1 MKSSRLSILV
11 AFALLAFASRTS
23 AQVRSFDPQN
33 AREGETVEYCL
44 QHKKHA
50 ELSKNPAYLKSLLN
64 DEMIRQKESANLNV
78 PKGTVYKIP
87 VVFHVLHNNGI
98 ENISDEQILDALS
111 ILNRDYRLL
120 NNDANNVQSDFQG
133 MPKDVEVEFVLAT
146 KAPNGQCFK
155 GITRTASPMSYDG
168 SNGEAQVNAI
178 VAGNDVFNGQWPG
191 NRYMNVFICGEI
203 GGAAGYTYKPSNWI
217 GTGMDNGIWVLHN
230 YVGSFGTSS
239 IGTSRTLTHEAGHW
253 FNLDHTWGGN
263 NNPGNT
269 TSCSSDDAVQDTPNC
284 IGVTSCQ
291 LNANTCN
298 SDDGFWGFPIRDN
311 VENYM
316 DYSYCSKMFTQGQVT
331 RMRNALTSSVGGR
344 NNLWTSANLTNTGA
358 TGVVTLC
365 KAEFF
370 SNKTSVCSGDVVNFF
385 DDTYNVVSGWNWS
398 FQGGSPATST
408 VQNPTVTYTTPGIYT
423 VTLTATDGSA
433 SDTETKTAYITVLP
447 ESASLPFFEGFEN
460 YTTLAN
466 LNNWE
471 VFNPNNNSAFE
482 ITNTAGHS
490 GSKSV
495 KLSNY
500 GQSGSNSDELIAAPV
515 DLSSV
520 ASNGSVVTLSFRYAY
535 RKRTSANMEWL
546 KVFITEDC
554 GSTWVQRKTISGSQ
568 LSSLTSS
575 TAWTPASAEDWVTV
589 HMTNVTSSYWVDNF
603 RYKFE
608 FEGEGGNNFY
618 LDDINIYLGSPSDNL
633 VSNTNEL
640 NPLGSVSM
648 YPNPVDEEL
657 TVEFNATGAQK
668 AMIVLHDIS
677 GKMHQIQEIN
687 AAPGANM
694 VFLNTTG
701 LASGTYFATLK
712 VGENS
717 KVLQLVKK

>member
-1 MKSSRLSILV
+1 MKSSRLSIFV
-11 AFALLAFASRTS
+11 AVGLLAFASRTS

-33 AREGETVEYCL
+33 TREGETVEYCF

-64 DEMIRQKESANLNV
+64 DEMIRQKESSHTSV
-78 PKGTVYKIP
+78 PKGTIYKIP

-98 ENISDEQILDALS
+98 ENISDEQILDALA
-111 ILNRDYRLL
+111 ILNRDYRLQ
-120 NNDANNVQSDFQG
+120 NTDANNVQADFQG

-155 GITRTASPMSYDG
+155 GITRTSSPLSYDG

-178 VAGNDVFNGQWPG
+178 VAGNDVYNGQWPG
-191 NRYMNVFICGEI
+191 NRYMNVFICGDI

-217 GTGMDNGIWVLHN
+217 GNGMDNGIWVLHN
-230 YVGSFGTSS
+230 YVGSIGTSS
-239 IGTSRTLTHEAGHW
+239 ISTSRTLTHEAGHW

-291 LNANTCN
+291 LSANTCN
-298 SDDGFWGFPIRDN
+298 SDDAFFGFAIRDN

-331 RMRNALTSSVGGR
+331 RMRNAITSSVGGR
-344 NNLWTSANLTNTGA
+344 NNLWTSANLTLTGA
-358 TGVVTLC
+358 TGVLTLC

-370 SNKTSVCSGDVVNFF
+370 SNKTSVCAGDVVNFF

-398 FQGGSPATST
+398 FQGGNPATST
-408 VQNPTVTYTTPGIYT
+408 AQNPTVTYTTPGVYT

-433 SDTETKTAYITVLP
+433 SDTETKTGFITVLP
-447 ESASLPFFEGFEN
+447 QSSNLPFFEGFEN
-460 YTTLAN
+460 YTTLNN

-482 ITNTAGHS
+482 ITTSASHS
-490 GSKSV
+490 GTKCV
-495 KLSNY
+495 KLSNF
-500 GQSGSNSDELIAAPV
+500 GQTGSNTDELIAAPV
-515 DLSSV
+515 DLSNV
-520 ASNGSVVTLSFRYAY
+520 ASNGGVVTLSFRYAY
-535 RKRTSANMEWL
+535 RKRTAANNEWL

-554 GSTWVQRKTISGSQ
+554 GASWVQRKTLGGSQ
-568 LSSLTSS
+568 LSSLTST
-575 TAWTPASAEDWVTV
+575 TAWTPSTPEDWVTV
-589 HMTNVTSSYWVDNF
+589 HMTNITSSYWVDNF

-608 FEGEGGNNFY
+608 FEGSGGNNFY
-618 LDDINIYLGSPSDNL
+618 LDDINIYLGSPSETVVL
-633 VSNTNEL
+633 NTNEL
-640 NPLGSVSM
+640 NPLGNVSM

-657 TVEFNATGAQK
+657 TVEFSASSAQK
-668 AMIVLHDIS
+668 AIIVLHDIT

-694 VFLNTTG
+694 VLLNTTG

-717 KVLQLVKK
+717 KVLQFVKK

>member
-1 MKSSRLSILV
+1 MKSSRFSIFV
-11 AFALLAFASRTS
+11 AVALLAFASKTS

-33 AREGETVEYCL
+33 AREGETVEYCF

-64 DEMIRQKESANLNV
+64 DEIIRQKESSHSSV
-78 PKGTVYKIP
+78 PKGTIYKIP
-87 VVFHVLHNNGI
+87 VVFHVLHNNGV
-98 ENISDEQILDALS
+98 ENISDEQILDALA
-111 ILNRDYRLL
+111 ILNRDYRLQ
-120 NNDANNVQSDFQG
+120 NTDANNVQSDFQG

-155 GITRTASPMSYDG
+155 GITRTSSPLSYDG

-178 VAGNDVFNGQWPG
+178 VAGNDVYNGQWPG
-191 NRYMNVFICGEI
+191 NRYMNVFICGDI

-217 GTGMDNGIWVLHN
+217 GNGMDNGIWVLHN
-230 YVGSFGTSS
+230 YVGSIGTSS
-239 IGTSRTLTHEAGHW
+239 VSTSRTLTHEAGHW

-269 TSCSSDDAVQDTPNC
+269 SSCSSDDAVQDTPNC

-298 SDDGFWGFPIRDN
+298 SDDAYWGFAIRDN

-331 RMRNALTSSVGGR
+331 RMRNAITSSVGGR
-344 NNLWTSANLTNTGA
+344 NNLWTSANLALTGA
-358 TGVVTLC
+358 TGVLTLC

-370 SNKTSVCSGDVVNFF
+370 SNKTSVCAGDVVNFF

-398 FQGGSPATST
+398 FQGGNPATST
-408 VQNPTVTYTTPGIYT
+408 AQNPTVTYTTPGVYT

-433 SDTETKTAYITVLP
+433 SDTETKTGFITVLAQ
-447 ESASLPFFEGFEN
+447 SANLPFFEGFEN
-460 YTTLAN
+460 YTTLNN

-482 ITNTAGHS
+482 ITTTASHS

-495 KLSNY
+495 KLSNF
-500 GQSGSNSDELIAAPV
+500 GQTGSNTDELIAAPV
-515 DLSSV
+515 DLSNV
-520 ASNGSVVTLSFRYAY
+520 ASNGGVVTLSFRYAY
-535 RKRTSANMEWL
+535 RKRTAANNEWL

-554 GSTWVQRKTISGSQ
+554 GSSWVQRKTLGGSQ
-568 LSSLTSS
+568 LSSLTST
-575 TAWTPASAEDWVTV
+575 TAWTPSTPEDWVTV
-589 HMTNVTSSYWVDNF
+589 HMTNITSSYWVDNF

-608 FEGEGGNNFY
+608 FEGSGGNNFY
-618 LDDINIYLGSPSDNL
+618 LDDINIYLGSPSETVVL
-633 VSNTNEL
+633 NTNEL
-640 NPLGSVSM
+640 NPLGNVSM
-648 YPNPVDEEL
+648 YPNPVDDEL
-657 TVEFNATGAQK
+657 TVEFSANSAQK

-694 VFLNTTG
+694 VLLNTTG

-717 KVLQLVKK
+717 KVLQFVKK